1 MDLNA
6 SLAVKGKASTLAAA
20 NLESAI
26 ECGHTSPYSIIWT
39 WLKAQIENF
48 LKLNWSVG

>member
-1 MDLNA
+1 MFAFKSSVSLQMDLNA

-26 ECGHTSPYSIIWT
+26 ECGHTSPYSII
-39 WLKAQIENF
+39 
-48 LKLNWSVG
+48 